1 MAASHIPNLNTF
13 RAIRGGRP
21 SRRGRSALTEEER
34 AVSDKIIQGTDQDAS
49 VSRLSAV
56 EVGYLSDPFA
66 RFFVPSE
73 NERRVRRYPIIN
85 RGTFVRTTAIDKLVE
100 AFLSAES
107 SVKKQIISLGAGSDT
122 RFFRIHA
129 KLPCPPNSY
138 VYHELDFSR
147 NTASKINTITS
158 NTSVSRSIPGPVD
171 ISADGTTLRSPNY
184 TIQPIDLRSLD
195 SGKKSDQGIS
205 QPDVLTHFDVS
216 LPTLL
221 VSECC
226 LVYLEPR
233 AADAVLDYFAAL
245 FPPLSSSLG
254 IIVYEPFNPF
264 DSFGEVMVSNLAAR
278 GIVLQTL
285 QKYHS
290 LDVQKSRL
298 RSHGFETAEAA
309 DVDFLWEDWID
320 GKEKDRVAG
329 LEMVDEVEEWKLL
342 ARHYCVVWGYR
353 SNEDKIW
360 DKWRQIKGQ

>member
-1 MAASHIPNLNTF
+1 M
-13 RAIRGGRP
+13 
-21 SRRGRSALTEEER
+21 
-34 AVSDKIIQGTDQDAS
+34 
-49 VSRLSAV
+49 
-56 EVGYLSDPFA
+56 
-66 RFFVPSE
+66 
-73 NERRVRRYPIIN
+73 
-85 RGTFVRTTAIDKLVE
+85 E

-122 RFFRIHA
+122 RFFRLQA
-129 KLPCPPNSY
+129 QLPCPPASY
-138 VYHELDFSR
+138 VYHELDFSS
-147 NTASKINTITS
+147 NTASKIDTVTS
-158 NTSVSRSIPGPVD
+158 NASVSQCIPGPVD

-184 TIQPIDLRSLD
+184 NIQPIDLRTLS
-195 SGKKSDQGIS
+195 SSKNSDQRTVQS
-205 QPDVLTHFDVS
+205 DNLTHFDIF

-221 VSECC
+221 ISECC

-233 AADAVLDYFAAL
+233 AADEVLDYFAAL
-245 FPPLSSSLG
+245 FTPTSSSLG

-264 DSFGEVMVSNLAAR
+264 DSFGEVMVSNLGAR

-290 LDVQKSRL
+290 LNVQKSRL
-298 RSHGFETAEAA
+298 ISHGFETAEAA

-320 GKEKDRVAG
+320 GKEKERVAG

-353 SNEDKIW
+353 PKEDKVW